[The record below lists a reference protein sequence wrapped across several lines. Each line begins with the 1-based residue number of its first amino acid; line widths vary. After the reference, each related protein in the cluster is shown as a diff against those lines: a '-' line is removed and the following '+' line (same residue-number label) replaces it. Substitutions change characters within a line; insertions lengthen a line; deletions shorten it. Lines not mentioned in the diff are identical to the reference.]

1 MIDQWISAENG
12 MVGQITV
19 LANETTVVDIIVG
32 SENHNTLET
41 AVVTAGLVE
50 TLSGRSIYLFAP
62 RTMHLTLRRNTRCS
76 ISRHGFININT
87 YSSRCWRICLFYRPE

>member
-1 MIDQWISAENG
+1 

-41 AVVTAGLVE
+41 AVVTAW
-50 TLSGRSIYLFAP
+50 
-62 RTMHLTLRRNTRCS
+62 
-76 ISRHGFININT
+76 IS
-87 YSSRCWRICLFYRPE
+87 

>member
-1 MIDQWISAENG
+1 MKEVFHDVNGDINSITNEPFNNPETFDLHLSVGSGTIYTHTFNIAGKILYNYDCSVGIHAENG

-41 AVVTAGLVE
+41 AVVTAVD
-50 TLSGRSIYLFAP
+50 
-62 RTMHLTLRRNTRCS
+62 
-76 ISRHGFININT
+76 
-87 YSSRCWRICLFYRPE
+87 